1 MIQDKSGR
9 FSEENHGS
17 ALAGTATIQKTQDTW
32 RNELTPEQFHVTR
45 EAGTEAAF
53 SGMYWNTKTP
63 GVYACACCGQPL
75 FRSEEKFDSGTGW
88 PSFWKPISKNNVI
101 MRGDRS
107 WGMDRTEVVC
117 SRCEAHLGHVFPD
130 GPRPTGLRFCINSAA
145 LRLEP
150 SV

>member
-1 MIQDKSGR
+1 MIHEKAVHS
-9 FSEENHGS
+9 
-17 ALAGTATIQKTQDTW
+17 GTATIQKSKDTW

-53 SGMYWNTKTP
+53 SGAYWNTKTP
-63 GVYACACCGQPL
+63 GVYACACCGQAL

-88 PSFWKPISKNNVI
+88 PSFYKPISRHNVI

-117 SRCEAHLGHVFPD
+117 SGCEAHLGHVFPD

-150 SV
+150 RV